1 MWFFLVLSIYENISV
16 VFVPFITNLPH
27 RPPENVQRASA
38 FLMPITDLTFGRT
51 HTLNLIRLRHP
62 RFLSGRNIAALK
74 SPMAEEANHKS
85 TVESTMD
92 NKNTVESKTNNKT
105 GSEKNQEKSKIT
117 IPPPPE
123 KPLPDDCCGSGCVR
137 CVWDIYYDELEEY
150 NKLYKTS
157 PDVEPS

>member
-1 MWFFLVLSIYENISV
+1 
-16 VFVPFITNLPH
+16 
-27 RPPENVQRASA
+27 
-38 FLMPITDLTFGRT
+38 
-51 HTLNLIRLRHP
+51 
-62 RFLSGRNIAALK
+62 
-74 SPMAEEANHKS
+74 MAEEANHKS